1 MGKGG
6 SYPGAMQFF
15 GPAEFSK
22 SYKIPQLLLFLF
34 FLLRP
39 FPAPRVR
46 FIAHLAVVA
55 GVVSTVFALPT
66 DRHYKEH
73 HDDHDHDHE
82 NPMSKHY
89 KVSYDPRPFYI
100 INNMTESPLKKK
112 LESCENG
119 PFSVTGFSIGH
130 RGGATLQFPEET
142 VVIPNAICT
151 PPPTSFCTP
160 NWLPNAL
167 SPSPP
172 RMQHSLPMLFAAPAI
187 SRWMNTRVCVGSKT
201 ASMPARQTWKT
212 TKTEHQT
219 GEQIYTPPAAQS

>member
-1 MGKGG
+1 MG
-6 SYPGAMQFF
+6 
-15 GPAEFSK
+15 
-22 SYKIPQLLLFLF
+22 
-34 FLLRP
+34 
-39 FPAPRVR
+39 APRMR
-46 FIAHLAVVA
+46 FMGHLAVVA

-100 INNMTESPLKKK
+100 INNMTESLSRRSSNRARMDHSQSLDSQLVIAEVQLSNSQKRLSKTQLQAHGWAPV
-112 LESCENG
+112 
-119 PFSVTGFSIGH
+119 FSNVMSLSQVI
-130 RGGATLQFPEET
+130 ANSP

-167 SPSPP
+167 SPSHP

-201 ASMPARQTWKT
+201 ASMSARQTWKT